1 MIYFQEKRKFFQVQF
16 DPSLSH
22 MCFLCVEK
30 MKGLYLKKKKKKGLK
45 IRYSVLQLLLR

>member
-1 MIYFQEKRKFFQVQF
+1 MCFQENRMFFYVQF

-30 MKGLYLKKKKKKGLK
+30 NERIIPKKKKRLK

>member
-1 MIYFQEKRKFFQVQF
+1 MYFQEKRKFFYVQF

-30 MKGLYLKKKKKKGLK
+30 MKGLYLKKKKG
-45 IRYSVLQLLLR
+45 